1 MELAILMTVL
11 IVLLVIGVPVAFAL
25 LGASIACFL
34 ALDIP
39 LVVVFQRMAA
49 GVSTFS
55 LMAIPFFVFAG
66 DLMYRAGIAG
76 RLVQIAEA
84 AFGRSRGGLGLVTVG
99 ASTMFGAVS
108 GSAIASA
115 SAIGATLMPPMK
127 EKGYDADYA
136 VNVTATAAIVGLLIP
151 PSHNMIIFS
160 AASGI
165 GVPIGDLFL
174 AGVVPGIIT
183 AFLLAVATWRVA
195 VKRGYPRGVFPGWSP
210 FLRAILLAIPGLF
223 AAVIIMG
230 GILSGMFTAT
240 ESSAIAVIYTI
251 IIGTLA
257 YRSLGWAKFREAAAQ
272 SVRITSMVLMIIGA
286 ATAFGYALAILEAP
300 TQLASMITAITDNPI
315 LILLIINV
323 ILLLLGTFMDMSPL
337 IIIMTPILLPVVQK
351 IGVDPVHFGII
362 MMLNLGIGLVTPPVG
377 SVLFVASAIG
387 RTRMETALRTIWP
400 FYGAL
405 VLSLILITY
414 FPALSLALPQWMK
427 GAGG

>member
-1 MELAILMTVL
+1 MELAILMGVL
-11 IVLLVIGVPVAFAL
+11 VVLLAIGVPVAFAL
-25 LGASIACFL
+25 MGASIACFL

-66 DLMYRAGIAG
+66 DLMYRAGIAD

-84 AFGRSRGGLGLVTVG
+84 AFGRSRGGLGVVTVG
-99 ASTMFGAVS
+99 ASTLFGAVS

-115 SAIGATLMPPMK
+115 SAIGSTIMPSMK
-127 EKGYDADYA
+127 ARGYGEDYA

-151 PSHNMIIFS
+151 PSHNMIIYS

-165 GVPIGDLFL
+165 GVSIGDLFL
-174 AGVVPGIIT
+174 AGVFPGILT
-183 AFLLAVATWRVA
+183 AFLLALVSWMVA
-195 VKRGYPRGVFPGWSP
+195 VKHGYPRGSFPGWAP
-210 FLRAILLAIPGLF
+210 FLRAIMLAIPGLF
-223 AAVIIMG
+223 AAAIIMG

-240 ESSAIAVIYTI
+240 ESSAIAVVYTI
-251 IIGTLA
+251 VIGAFA
-257 YRSLGWAKFREAAAQ
+257 YRSLGWTRFREAAAQ
-272 SVRITSMVLMIIGA
+272 SVRITAMVLLIIGS
-286 ATAFGYALAILEAP
+286 ATAFGHALAILEAP
-300 TQLASMITAITDNPI
+300 GQLASLITSITDNPI
-315 LILLIINV
+315 LVLLIINV

-337 IIIMTPILLPVVQK
+337 IIITTPILLPVAIDV
-351 IGVDPVHFGII
+351 GVDPVHFGII

-387 RTRMETALRTIWP
+387 KTRMETALRTIWP

-405 VLSLILITY
+405 VFALLLVT
-414 FPALSLALPQWMK
+414 FWPALSLALPGWFK
-427 GAGG
+427 